1 MGRAGLVTRI
11 LVETAHW
18 TRQPELTCWGVW
30 KFSFMHSTCCAVAS
44 LQKASPRRAAI
55 FYLGLVPPARGVLR
69 GPFSAHII
77 SGCQIP
83 STPPRVHGLAV
94 MRKDSRRFARTK
106 TKTHSECAPQ
116 LKCTCAI
123 ADMSS
128 KTRVSNQSQDYHW
141 TFYLTHQTLHWTNR
155 CALESCGICGI
166 GGGLSLLARKY
177 KFPLFSRADWWI
189 RLWGFY
195 YVLILFKC
203 VPESAG
209 VLSATRVCGDTRPS
223 VKQCFVFAST
233 THPND
238 PSIIPPS

>member
-30 KFSFMHSTCCAVAS
+30 KFSFMHSTCCAVTS

-69 GPFSAHII
+69 VPKAFSAHII

-83 STPPRVHGLAV
+83 STPPRVNGLAV

-106 TKTHSECAPQ
+106 TRTYSECAPQ

-141 TFYLTHQTLHWTNR
+141 TFYLTHPTFTLNQQVRAWILRNLRHWR
-155 CALESCGICGI
+155 GIFSSCKEI
-166 GGGLSLLARKY
+166 
-177 KFPLFSRADWWI
+177 
-189 RLWGFY
+189 
-195 YVLILFKC
+195 
-203 VPESAG
+203 
-209 VLSATRVCGDTRPS
+209 
-223 VKQCFVFAST
+223 
-233 THPND
+233 
-238 PSIIPPS
+238 